1 MRFVLDTHALLWSL
15 ENDPMLSATAKA
27 LLEDTS
33 HEPLLSVASL
43 WEMAI
48 KISTGKLERNH
59 SISELV
65 TQKLEPSGIAVLPIA
80 PVHLDMVTTLPFHHR
95 DPFDRLIIAACLSE
109 GLPVLSR
116 DGMFDAYG
124 VTRLW

>member
-1 MRFVLDTHALLWSL
+1 MRFLLDTHVLLWSL

-27 LLEDTS
+27 LLEDTTY
-33 HEPLLSVASL
+33 EPLLSVASL

-59 SISELV
+59 TITELV
-65 TQKLEPSGIAVLPIA
+65 TQKLVPSGIAVLPIS
-80 PVHLDMVTTLPFHHR
+80 PFHLDMLMTLPFHHR
-95 DPFDRLIIAACLSE
+95 DPFDRLMVAQCLTE
-109 GLPVLSR
+109 GMPVLSR
-116 DGMFDAYG
+116 DATLDTYG